1 MRQTE
6 LSGANLE
13 GANLRRAQLV
23 EANLAGADLAG
34 ADLAG
39 ADLTGAIPDKDTTWP
54 EGFDPAT
61 SPLAVHPR
69 SD

>member
-1 MRQTE
+1 
-6 LSGANLE
+6 
-13 GANLRRAQLV
+13 LV
-23 EANLAGADLAG
+23 EANLEG